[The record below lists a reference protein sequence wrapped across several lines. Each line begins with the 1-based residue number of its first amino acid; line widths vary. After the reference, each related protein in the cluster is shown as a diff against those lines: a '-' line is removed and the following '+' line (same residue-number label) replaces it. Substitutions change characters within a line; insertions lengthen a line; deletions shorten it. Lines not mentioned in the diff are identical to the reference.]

1 MKKVLCFAMILC
13 LVLAAVGCSPAAT
26 TGAET
31 TAKETQSTE
40 TTEATTTEQATGE
53 ETLTFALLP
62 KTLTNEYFVAM
73 KDKAQAAC
81 DALGVNL
88 IYDAPTEETMINE
101 QIAMFETMMQ
111 KGVDGILIVPNGTD
125 EIVSSVEAANAA
137 GIPVVCLDTNAN
149 GGDVLSFIG
158 TNNYQGGVLAGEW
171 VGQNYEGNVAI
182 ITGVPGN
189 QCHTDRTQGFID
201 GIADYSNIT
210 LAADPVPGYCERAQ
224 GMTCAENLITAY
236 PDLVAIYCCNDQM
249 AMGAG
254 EAVKAVGL
262 SDQIA
267 VIGFDG
273 SPDCAQGILDGLCSA
288 SVAQAPG
295 RMAELGVNALYEYIV
310 NGTLPEA
317 TVDTGCTMVTIDN
330 ASEYLSWH

>member
-1 MKKVLCFAMILC
+1 MKKVICIAMALSM
-13 LVLAAVGCSPAAT
+13 LLTVFGCSAAAPAETASEAAATEAVAATEAPAEEPAA
-26 TGAET
+26 E
-31 TAKETQSTE
+31 AK
-40 TTEATTTEQATGE
+40 
-53 ETLTFALLP
+53 TLTFALLP

-73 KDKAQAAC
+73 KDAAQAAC
-81 DALGVNL
+81 DKLGVTL
-88 IYDAPTEETMINE
+88 LCDAPTEETMINE

-137 GIPVVCLDTNAN
+137 GIPVICLDTNAN

-171 VGQNYEGNVAI
+171 VSQNYTGNVAI

-201 GIADYSNIT
+201 GIANYSNVK
-210 LAADPVPGYCERAQ
+210 LVADPVPGYCERAQ

-254 EAVKAVGL
+254 EAVQAAGL

-273 SPDCAQGILDGLCSA
+273 SPDCAQGIIDGLCAA

-295 RMAELGVNALYEYIV
+295 RMAELGVNAMYEYIV
-310 NGTLPEA
+310 NGTQPEA
-317 TVDTGCTMVTIDN
+317 VVDTGCTMVTMDN
-330 ASEYLSWH
+330 ASEYLTWH